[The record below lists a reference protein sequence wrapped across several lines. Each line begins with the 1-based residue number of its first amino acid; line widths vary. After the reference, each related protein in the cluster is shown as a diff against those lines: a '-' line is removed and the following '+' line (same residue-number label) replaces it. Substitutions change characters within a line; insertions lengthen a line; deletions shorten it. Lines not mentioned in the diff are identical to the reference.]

1 MSSDND
7 LNRRDFVKAA
17 GAAAAVAAAIPRAKG
32 APGIL
37 TARAAEKQITYGFI
51 GPGSRGGRLLERH
64 LINTNVG
71 RCAAI
76 CDVYQPNLDKAM
88 KTMAAHKPEAYTDYR
103 QVLDRKDIE
112 AVFITVPLYLHF
124 PIMRDALLA
133 GKHVFCEKSLV
144 HTPAEV
150 HALRALHAGHPNQVI
165 QVGLQRRYSSFY
177 QTAKQMIEKGM
188 IGKVTHI
195 YAQWHRNT
203 SWRRSVKDP
212 SEEERINWRLYRR
225 YSGGLCAELMSHQVD
240 VADWMLNAPP
250 KSVVGVGGI
259 DYWKDGRDIF
269 DNIQLVFEYPAGEKL
284 LYSSI
289 TTNRHLE
296 GRRIPGDGCRE
307 VIMGTDGAIELTLI
321 PYGDGMWFRDPMKEK
336 MGEQEASKEAW
347 VAGATVADTIAQG
360 DGLPIIPGLKDL
372 AASNVGFIEREVEF
386 AKRWL
391 YQKGIMAPAEDKDP
405 EFKEL
410 ESFLIDVRDGGKPK
424 SDIEVGINDSIAVML
439 ANHAMDTER
448 KVQFAEIETMGKEG
462 VEMTSAKPAAGA
474 KGGTAD

>member
-1 MSSDND
+1 
-7 LNRRDFVKAA
+7 
-17 GAAAAVAAAIPRAKG
+17 
-32 APGIL
+32 
-37 TARAAEKQITYGFI
+37 
-51 GPGSRGGRLLERH
+51 
-64 LINTNVG
+64 
-71 RCAAI
+71 
-76 CDVYQPNLDKAM
+76 
-88 KTMAAHKPEAYTDYR
+88 
-103 QVLDRKDIE
+103 
-112 AVFITVPLYLHF
+112 
-124 PIMRDALLA
+124 
-133 GKHVFCEKSLV
+133 
-144 HTPAEV
+144 
-150 HALRALHAGHPNQVI
+150 
-165 QVGLQRRYSSFY
+165 
-177 QTAKQMIEKGM
+177 M
-188 IGKVTHI
+188 IGQVTGL
-195 YAQWHRNT
+195 YAHG
-203 SWRRSVKDP
+203 
-212 SEEERINWRLYRR
+212 ERINWRVYRR

-240 VADWMLNAPP
+240 VADWIVNQAP
-250 KSVVGVGGI
+250 KSVMGVGGI

-347 VAGATVADTIAQG
+347 VAGATVADTIEQG
-360 DGLPIIPGLKDL
+360 DGLPIVPGIKDL
-372 AASNVGFIEREVEF
+372 TASNVGFIEREVEF

-424 SDIEVGINDSIAVML
+424 SDIEVGLNDSIAVML
-439 ANHAMDTER
+439 ANHAMDIER
-448 KVQFAEIETMGKEG
+448 KVQFAEIEEMGKEG
-462 VEMTSAKPAAGA
+462 VEVSTAKPAAGA